1 MITVCKEE
9 NSYLHRLDIRTKLMV
24 FLCLIVMVFLFNN
37 PLFNLI
43 TAAVLLAVVL
53 PAKLDLK
60 GILGAIKP
68 LVAIFII
75 IIVMTCFTSQPDKFV
90 NESSRYVLFYLLPD
104 HRIPATL
111 GGLYIG
117 LTFLLRIFLM
127 VFATGVFTITTPI
140 DDILQ
145 LFNKIKAPY
154 ELSIVITTAIS
165 FVPTMTAKKDLIFQ
179 AQKARG
185 AGISKKGMIRQ
196 LQAYV
201 PIMIPLITNSILMA
215 NNLAIS
221 MMNRGYGA
229 NKTWTSLHDIEM
241 HGQDFV
247 VIPMAVIVMA
257 VSIWMRY
264 GLNWGVV

>member
-9 NSYLHRLDIRTKLMV
+9 NSYLHRLDIRTKLLA
-24 FLCLIVMVFLFNN
+24 FLCLIVMVFLFNS

-43 TAAVLLAVVL
+43 IAVVLLALVL
-53 PAKLDLK
+53 PAKLELK

-68 LVAIFII
+68 LVAIFVI

-90 NESSRYVLFYLLPD
+90 NDSSRYVFFYLLPGQ
-104 HRIPATL
+104 RIPATL

-145 LFNKIKAPY
+145 LFNKMKAPY
-154 ELSIVITTAIS
+154 ELSIVVTTAIS
-165 FVPTMTAKKDLIFQ
+165 FVPTMTAKKDMIFQ

-185 AGISKKGMIRQ
+185 AGISKKGIIKQ

-201 PIMIPLITNSILMA
+201 PIMVPLITNAILMA

-229 NKTWTSLHDIEM
+229 SKSWTSLHDIQM
-241 HGQDFV
+241 HGRDF
-247 VIPMAVIVMA
+247 AVMFFSMLILA
-257 VSIWMRY
+257 ASIYMRF
-264 GLNWGVV
+264 GMNWGVV

>member
-9 NSYLHRLDIRTKLMV
+9 DSYLHRLDIRTKLLV
-24 FLCLIVMVFLFNN
+24 FFCLIVMVFLFNS
-37 PLFNLI
+37 PLFNLVL
-43 TAAVLLAVVL
+43 AVALLALVL

-60 GILGAIKP
+60 GIIGAIKP
-68 LVAIFII
+68 LVAIFVI
-75 IIVMTCFTSQPDKFV
+75 IIVMTCFTSQPDKFA
-90 NESSRYVLFYLLPD
+90 NDSSRFVLFYLLPD

-145 LFNKIKAPY
+145 LFNKAKAPY
-154 ELSIVITTAIS
+154 ELSIVVTTAIS
-165 FVPTMTAKKDLIFQ
+165 FVPTMTAKKDMIFQ

-185 AGISKKGMIRQ
+185 AGISKKGMIKQ

-241 HGQDFV
+241 HGRDFV
-247 VIPMAVIVMA
+247 VMFFAVLVLVACLWI
-257 VSIWMRY
+257 RY
-264 GLNWGVV
+264 GLNWGLV